1 MLDSKRRDFI
11 ALLGGGGLLLA
22 AKVRRARAQQASKL
36 PTIGFLGSL
45 SQSAQSTWTAAFV
58 RRMREHG
65 WIEGRTVAIEYR
77 WAEGRSERFAE
88 IAAEFVHLKVD
99 VIVTAG
105 TDAVI
110 AAKKATSVIPIVF
123 GTAGDPV
130 ANGLVASLARP
141 GANVTGL
148 SNQSADIA
156 GKRIDLLREVVPSL
170 RRLAIMANVA
180 SSIGVLEMREV
191 ETAAHT
197 LGLDVAMLEI
207 RRAED
212 IAPGIEALKGGADAL
227 YVVTEPLAN
236 TNRIQINTLAFGAR
250 LPTLHGQKPYVEAGG
265 LMSYGANIPDLFR
278 RAADMVDKVLR
289 GIKPGD
295 IPVEQPTKFDL
306 AINLKTAKALG
317 LQIPDKLLA
326 IADEV
331 IE

>member
-1 MLDSKRRDFI
+1 MASHIERRKFL
-11 ALLGGGGLLLA
+11 ATLGGAAVAWPLA
-22 AKVRRARAQQASKL
+22 ARAQQAGKV

-58 RRMREHG
+58 QRMGEHG

-77 WAEGRSERFAE
+77 WAEGRKERFAE
-88 IAAEFVHLKVD
+88 IAAEFARLKVD

-141 GANVTGL
+141 GANITGL

-180 SSIGVLEMREV
+180 SSIGVLEMRDV
-191 ETAAHT
+191 EAAAHT
-197 LGLDVAMLEI
+197 IGLDVATVEI

-212 IAPGIEALKGGADAL
+212 IGPAIQALKGGADAL

-236 TNRIQINTLAFGAR
+236 TNRVQINNLDLEAR
-250 LPTLHGQKPYVEAGG
+250 LPTVHGQKPYVEAGG
-265 LMSYGANIPDLFR
+265 LMSYGAKIPDLFR
-278 RAADMVDKVLR
+278 RAADLVDKILR
-289 GIKPGD
+289 GTKPAD
-295 IPVEQPTKFDL
+295 LPVEQPTKFEL
-306 AINLKTAKALG
+306 AINLRTARPLG
-317 LQIPDKLLA
+317 LHIPDKLLA